1 MQLDDLQ
8 AMAAVISAMCAI
20 VAATVSVLI
29 WRKAR
34 AGDLS
39 KQITKGD
46 NDAKKHIDRSI
57 AGVNQRLS
65 TMDTR
70 MSDVEDGV
78 ARIEQ
83 QQTHNLTARDL
94 GAVHEKINR
103 VAENLA
109 ANTASTNAMR
119 EQLRV
124 LQEHLMRGKP

>member
-1 MQLDDLQ
+1 MQWQDIGQL
-8 AMAAVISAMCAI
+8 AAVISAICAI

-39 KQITKGD
+39 KQISDGD
-46 NDAKKHIDRSI
+46 RDVKKHTDRSV

-65 TMDTR
+65 TMDAR
-70 MSDVEDGV
+70 MSGVEDGV

-83 QQTHNLTARDL
+83 QQQHNLTARDL

-103 VAENLA
+103 LAENLA
-109 ANTASTNAMR
+109 ANTASTQGMR
-119 EQLRV
+119 EQLGVIHR
-124 LQEHLMRGKP
+124 LLMSKP